1 MNYMDHDLASELT
14 RHIGEIDSLGDRSLL
29 LDIAWWRHFG
39 WLEACGYRLTRTG
52 SLMKVSW

>member
-1 MNYMDHDLASELT
+1 MDHDLASELT